1 MSTAAIL
8 LLGLLGLAGTHPAN
22 STCRPNNSAAELLLD
37 DGALLEWQRAM
48 LRAQAAALPGCV
60 AADFARRLGDW
71 HVALRGVLRGSAAA
85 RVTDAYVPCGG
96 ADALSALAA
105 FPRARTITIV
115 SCEPPLPPAGPS
127 ALGRALLHGRA
138 ADLRTGGGGEAAD
151 GGGGGGGA
159 DGDDVLGCLR
169 EAGGYQLGH
178 LLRQTAA
185 RTGMAAV
192 LVAALGAAR
201 GSVRGLRAAPQGSL
215 AGVAMDVTFGQGAEL
230 AAGGSGSGNGTK
242 AQAAP
247 AGIGRAAFT
256 LRYVQAD
263 LSNATQLGELRAL
276 ERRDGGGSGLF
287 FGGGGGDGTAK
298 GDRGGRIAGVTVG
311 VLIKGAEVCFAS
323 VPPRPEHGALSRHVL
338 ATADVLLQDTQGGV
352 RLPLVE
358 RWTRGAADAG
368 GSGGGGSSGGCG
380 GVLALGSL
388 VTGGGGERLE
398 GQEEREGLQRV
409 WQTIGAEG
417 WRSLRGIRFGYCRG
431 ERDTGAVAVAARTHP
446 EEPAAKGD
454 SGMGEQ
460 GQRFFCAA
468 LLAWRCGRGWST

>member
-1 MSTAAIL
+1 MVVAAIL
-8 LLGLLGLAGTHPAN
+8 LLAAGLAGTHPAN
-22 STCRPNNSAAELLLD
+22 STCWPANSATELLLD
-37 DGALLEWQRAM
+37 DAALLEWQRAM

-60 AADFARRLGDW
+60 AADFARRLGAW

-115 SCEPPLPPAGPS
+115 SKEPPLPPAGPS

-138 ADLRTGGGGEAAD
+138 ADDPHTDTGGGGA
-151 GGGGGGGA
+151 G
-159 DGDDVLGCLR
+159 GDDVLGCLR

-178 LLRQTAA
+178 MLRQTAA
-185 RTGMAAV
+185 RAGMAAV
-192 LVAALGAAR
+192 LVAALGAAQ
-201 GSVRGLRAAPQGSL
+201 GSVRRLRAAPQGSL

-230 AAGGSGSGNGTK
+230 AAGGGGGGNGTVV
-242 AQAAP
+242 
-247 AGIGRAAFT
+247 

-276 ERRDGGGSGLF
+276 ERRNGGGSGLF
-287 FGGGGGDGTAK
+287 FGGGGGGGSGGAAEG
-298 GDRGGRIAGVTVG
+298 GDDGGRTVG
-311 VLIKGAEVCFAS
+311 VLVKGAEVCFAS
-323 VPPRPEHGALSRHVL
+323 VPPRPEQGALSRHVL
-338 ATADVLLQDTQGGV
+338 ATADVLLQDTQGGI

-358 RWTRGAADAG
+358 RWTTRGADA
-368 GSGGGGSSGGCG
+368 SGSSGGCGG

-409 WQTIGAEG
+409 WQTSGEAG

-431 ERDTGAVAVAARTHP
+431 ERDTGAAAVAARTHP
-446 EEPAAKGD
+446 QEPAAKGD
-454 SGMGEQ
+454 SGIGEQ

-468 LLAWRCGRGWST
+468 LLAWRCGKSRLEHVA